1 MSNNLKTIKE
11 VRNTFKILGLV
22 VLGSVVATSCSEDTY
37 YINSEVLNKEVTLS
51 TQGLISS
58 TTDVFSSNGYQTLS
72 TTANYTHNIP
82 NEFKAYFV
90 SKEDR
95 GQYVVGQVV
104 RVEDVVTGDN
114 SFIIPELEYDI
125 YVTNYDHPNHEE
137 TISYAWYT
145 WGDAVQQLPFG
156 SDELYLFGTTVI
168 DYKEV
173 DAGEVTLENH
183 YSAVMISNNEFVVGS
198 PTHYTSNQQYTD
210 ANTSWYLKYIRYST
224 TNTGITI
231 KVNEYSNTVYNL
243 DKPIEAN
250 KIYKYTI
257 DGNVQDKDGGG
268 LTVVVES
275 FTEEVEEVIEVL

>member
-1 MSNNLKTIKE
+1 M
-11 VRNTFKILGLV
+11 RNTFKILGLA

-58 TTDVFSSNGYQTLS
+58 TTDVFSSSGYQTLS
-72 TTANYTHNIP
+72 TTANYVHNIP

-104 RVEDVVTGDN
+104 AVEDVETGDN

-125 YVTNYDHPNHEE
+125 YVTNYLKPNGNE
-137 TISYAWYT
+137 TEPYAWYT
-145 WGDAVQQLPFG
+145 WDDNIAQLPFG
-156 SDELYLFGTTVI
+156 SNELYLFGTTVI

-173 DAGEVTLENH
+173 DSGKVTLENH
-183 YSAVMISNNEFVVGS
+183 YSAVMISNNDVVTGY
-198 PTHYTSNQQYTD
+198 PTHYTSGQKYID
-210 ANTSWYLKYIRYST
+210 ANTDWYLKYIRYST

-231 KVNEYSNTVYNL
+231 KVNEYSNTTYNL

-257 DGNVQDKDGGG
+257 DGNVQDNEGGG
-268 LTVVVES
+268 LTVEVES

>member
-1 MSNNLKTIKE
+1 M
-11 VRNTFKILGLV
+11 RNTFKILGLV

-58 TTDVFSSNGYQTLS
+58 TTDTFSSNGYQTLS
-72 TTANYTHNIP
+72 TTADYTHNIP

-95 GQYVVGQVV
+95 GQYVVGEVV
-104 RVEDVVTGDN
+104 AVIDVATGSN

-125 YVTNYDHPNHEE
+125 YVTNYEQGDGTVP
-137 TISYAWYT
+137 YAWYT
-145 WGDAVQQLPFG
+145 WGDNIEQLPVG
-156 SDELYLFGTTVI
+156 SDELYLFGTTTI
-168 DYKEV
+168 DYKET
-173 DAGEVTLENH
+173 DSGEVTLENH
-183 YSAVMISNNEFVVGS
+183 YSAVMISNNEFVKGY
-198 PTHYTSNQQYTD
+198 PTHYTSGQNYID

-231 KVNEYSNTVYNL
+231 KVNDYSNTVYNL

-257 DGNVQDKDGGG
+257 DGNVQDNEGGG
-268 LTVVVES
+268 LTVIVES